1 MKIVFNDGTI
11 SKDARSRLCKTKEVR
26 GMSLN
31 EIKDRLFDILNET
44 DNLPI
49 ADIMVNDAKNNMK
62 VYLEDGTVVTLTCE
76 LTGVWQV
83 IR

>member
-1 MKIVFNDGTI
+1 MLQFFMDKT
-11 SKDARSRLCKTKEVR
+11 SKNCVNKRGW

-31 EIKDRLFDILNET
+31 EFKDRLFDILNET

-49 ADIMVNDAKNNMK
+49 ADIMVNDAENTMK
-62 VYLEDGTVVTLTCE
+62 IYLEDGTVSTITCE

-83 IR
+83 VE